1 MHPAAHV
8 VELSIRIRAA
18 TFQRVSNIHGRDQTP
33 SGKRRARG
41 LGIAFDGVPGE
52 HNAITDVL
60 GLEVGYT
67 TLIRGDGALERG
79 RGPVRTGVTGI
90 LPRGRDHAASPV
102 FAGTFSLNGNGEL
115 TGTQWI
121 EESGICHGPITITNT
136 HSCGLA
142 RDATIRWLV
151 ERSEDPFERW
161 ILPVA
166 GETFDG
172 ELNDINGFHVT
183 EADVFRALDEAR
195 GGPIELGS
203 VGGGTGMICYD
214 FKGGSGSASRQVDIA
229 GERYCVG
236 TFVQANFGQRRELTV
251 RGIPVGRY
259 ISGGEV
265 RIRPAGSIIAVVAT
279 DAPLLPH
286 QLKRLARRVSLGLAR
301 TGSVS
306 HNGSGDL
313 FLALSTA
320 NAVALDS
327 SAPLGEL
334 TFVSNER
341 MDPLFTA
348 VVESTEEAIIDAM
361 VANETM
367 VGRDGLTVMA
377 LPHDRL
383 MDLSGQL
390 RNRDPA

>member
-1 MHPAAHV
+1 
-8 VELSIRIRAA
+8 
-18 TFQRVSNIHGRDQTP
+18 
-33 SGKRRARG
+33 
-41 LGIAFDGVPGE
+41 
-52 HNAITDVL
+52 
-60 GLEVGYT
+60 
-67 TLIRGDGALERG
+67 
-79 RGPVRTGVTGI
+79 VRTGVTGI
-90 LPRGRDHAASPV
+90 LPRGRARAAAPV
-102 FAGTFSLNGNGEL
+102 FAGSFSLNGNGEL

-121 EESGICHGPITITNT
+121 EESGICQGPITITNT

-151 ERSEDPFERW
+151 ERFGDAFDRW

-183 EADVFRALDEAR
+183 ETDVFRALDDAR
-195 GGPIELGS
+195 GGAIELGS

-214 FKGGSGSASRQVDIA
+214 FKGGSGSASRRVDIA
-229 GERYCVG
+229 GEHYCVG

-251 RGIPVGRY
+251 CGAPVGRH
-259 ISGGEV
+259 IGGGEV
-265 RIRPAGSIIAVVAT
+265 RSRPSGSIIAVVAT

-320 NAVALDS
+320 NAEALEER
-327 SAPLGEL
+327 APLGEAA
-334 TFVSNER
+334 FVTNDSLN
-341 MDPLFTA
+341 PLFTA
-348 VVESTEEAIIDAM
+348 VVQSTEEAIIDAM

-367 VGRDGLTVMA
+367 VGRDGLRVMA

-383 MDLSGQL
+383 IELYHRSRG
-390 RNRDPA
+390 R

>member
-1 MHPAAHV
+1 MN
-8 VELSIRIRAA
+8 E
-18 TFQRVSNIHGRDQTP
+18 RDRSP
-33 SGKRRARG
+33 DGKRRARG
-41 LGIAFDGVPGE
+41 LGIVFDGEPGE
-52 HNAITDVL
+52 HNAITDVR
-60 GLEVGYT
+60 GLEVGYA
-67 TLIRGDGALERG
+67 TLIRGEGPLERG

-90 LPRGRDHAASPV
+90 LPRGRNHAAASV
-102 FAGTFSLNGNGEL
+102 FAGAFSLNGNGEL

-121 EESGICHGPITITNT
+121 EESGVCQGPITITNT
-136 HSCGLA
+136 HSCGVA

-151 ERSEDPFERW
+151 ERSEEPFDRW

-183 EADVFRALDEAR
+183 EADVFRALDGAR
-195 GGPIELGS
+195 GGPIALGS

-229 GERYCVG
+229 GERYCIG

-251 RGIPVGRY
+251 RGIPIGRY

-265 RIRPAGSIIAVVAT
+265 RMRPAGSIIAVVAT

-320 NAVALDS
+320 NAEALDS
-327 SAPLGEL
+327 SAPLGEVA
-334 TFVSNER
+334 FVTNES
-341 MDPLFTA
+341 MNPLFTA

-361 VANETM
+361 VTNETM
-367 VGRDGLTVMA
+367 VGRDGVTVMA

-383 MDLSGQL
+383 MDLYTNPPE
-390 RNRDPA
+390 R

>member
-1 MHPAAHV
+1 MNMN
-8 VELSIRIRAA
+8 EWDR
-18 TFQRVSNIHGRDQTP
+18 TP

-41 LGIAFDGVPGE
+41 LGIEFDGEPGE
-52 HNAITDVL
+52 HNGITDVP
-60 GLEVGYT
+60 GLEIGYA
-67 TLIRGDGALERG
+67 TLIRGEGALERG

-90 LPRGRDHAASPV
+90 LPRGRDHAAAPV

-121 EESGICHGPITITNT
+121 EESGVCKGPITITNT

-161 ILPVA
+161 ILPIA

-214 FKGGSGSASRQVDIA
+214 FKGGSGSASRLVDIA

-251 RGIPVGRY
+251 RGVPVGRH

-265 RIRPAGSIIAVVAT
+265 RTRPAGSIIAVVAT

-286 QLKRLARRVSLGLAR
+286 QIKRLARRVTLGLAR

-320 NAVALDS
+320 NAEALDAN
-327 SAPLGEL
+327 APLGEVA
-334 TFVSNER
+334 FVSNES
-341 MDPLFTA
+341 MNPLFTA

-383 MDLSGQL
+383 MDLYAS
-390 RNRDPA
+390 RPVR

>member
-1 MHPAAHV
+1 MS
-8 VELSIRIRAA
+8 EWDR
-18 TFQRVSNIHGRDQTP
+18 TP
-33 SGKRRARG
+33 SGKGRARG
-41 LGIAFDGVPGE
+41 LGIEFDGEPGE
-52 HNAITDVL
+52 HNAITDVP
-60 GLEVGYT
+60 GVEVGYA
-67 TLIRGDGALERG
+67 TLIRGQGALERG

-90 LPRGRDHAASPV
+90 LPRGRDHAAAPV
-102 FAGTFSLNGNGEL
+102 FAGSFSLNGNGEL
-115 TGTQWI
+115 TGMQWI
-121 EESGICHGPITITNT
+121 EESGVCAGPITITNT

-151 ERSEDPFERW
+151 ERYGDPFDRW

-183 EADVFRALDEAR
+183 EADVFDALDEAR
-195 GGPIELGS
+195 GGPLELGS

-214 FKGGSGSASRQVDIA
+214 FKGGSGSASRTLDIA

-236 TFVQANFGQRRELTV
+236 TFVQSNFGRRRELTV
-251 RGIPVGRY
+251 RGVAVGRH

-265 RIRPAGSIIAVVAT
+265 RFRPAGSIIAVVAT

-320 NAVALDS
+320 NAQALDS
-327 SAPLGEL
+327 STTRREAAWI
-334 TFVSNER
+334 SNEG

-348 VVESTEEAIIDAM
+348 VVESTEEAIIDSM

-383 MDLSGQL
+383 MDLYASRPG
-390 RNRDPA
+390 R

>member
-1 MHPAAHV
+1 MN
-8 VELSIRIRAA
+8 E
-18 TFQRVSNIHGRDQTP
+18 RDRTP

-41 LGIAFDGVPGE
+41 LGIVFDGEPGE
-52 HNAITDVL
+52 HNVITDVR
-60 GLEVGYT
+60 GLEVGYA
-67 TLIRGDGALERG
+67 TLIRGEGRLERG
-79 RGPVRTGVTGI
+79 HGPVRTGVTGI
-90 LPRGRDHAASPV
+90 LPRGRNHAAASV

-121 EESGICHGPITITNT
+121 EESGVCQGPITITNT
-136 HSCGLA
+136 HSCGIA

-151 ERSEDPFERW
+151 ERSEDPFDRW

-195 GGPIELGS
+195 DGPIDLGS

-265 RIRPAGSIIAVVAT
+265 RTRPAGSIIAVVAT

-320 NAVALDS
+320 NAEALDS
-327 SAPLGEL
+327 SAQLGEVA
-334 TFVSNER
+334 FVANASMN
-341 MDPLFTA
+341 PLFTA

-361 VANETM
+361 VTNETM

-383 MDLSGQL
+383 MDLYA
-390 RNRDPA
+390 NRPLH